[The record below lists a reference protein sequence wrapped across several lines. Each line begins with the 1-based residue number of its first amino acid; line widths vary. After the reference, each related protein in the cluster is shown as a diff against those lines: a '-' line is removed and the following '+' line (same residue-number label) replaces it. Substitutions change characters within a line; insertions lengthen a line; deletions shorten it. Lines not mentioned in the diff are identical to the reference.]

1 MGRTIIL
8 TAGYNVLRYSLRL
21 NTEEAV
27 SIFKI
32 RVDGK
37 TLIIITYTQSDR
49 CTILHHV
56 VWRMSCLCPRGSRGG
71 RAHSS
76 NFALRNLEKSHHT
89 NKKKSNVVD
98 FNTFQLFV
106 CHISNRLVRSLH
118 FSLSV
123 WTLHAVHR
131 WSKAPVQINY
141 AHRQFR
147 GGEALTKKPRSHRTD
162 RVLLLAASRSQ
173 TRIEPD
179 CDPATTCSS
188 DTLKWI
194 DSTGFL
200 WPVRLWEETQS
211 EQTSSPKTAP
221 RSFLKTQ
228 TVYQML
234 VLVKLLRDTTSPVN
248 HKISPPSS
256 PALSSPEH

>member
-1 MGRTIIL
+1 MYYITEADIMWCDGCPVC
-8 TAGYNVLRYSLRL
+8 VLEAAEV
-21 NTEEAV
+21 EE
-27 SIFKI
+27 
-32 RVDGK
+32 
-37 TLIIITYTQSDR
+37 LIAQT
-49 CTILHHV
+49 
-56 VWRMSCLCPRGSRGG
+56 
-71 RAHSS
+71 
-76 NFALRNLEKSHHT
+76 HHT
-89 NKKKSNVVD
+89 NKKSKLILTYFS
-98 FNTFQLFV
+98 
-106 CHISNRLVRSLH
+106 SLCVIFLIDWFAH
-118 FSLSV
+118 FTSLCQCE
-123 WTLHAVHR
+123 LYR

-211 EQTSSPKTAP
+211 KQTSSPKTAP
-221 RSFLKTQ
+221 RSFLKNSKHRL
-228 TVYQML
+228 YI
-234 VLVKLLRDTTSPVN
+234 KC
-248 HKISPPSS
+248 
-256 PALSSPEH
+256 

>member
-89 NKKKSNVVD
+89 NKKKKA
-98 FNTFQLFV
+98 TLL
-106 CHISNRLVRSLH
+106 ILTH
-118 FSLSV
+118 FSSLCVIFLIDWFAHFTS
-123 WTLHAVHR
+123 LCQCEPYAVHR

-147 GGEALTKKPRSHRTD
+147 GGEALTKKPHSHRTD